1 MPEIIQLDEKTR
13 IRRMDSMN
21 WTVELLRPAKK
32 GRSVGKPTWDCAN
45 YGYGPF
51 FRKPADA
58 LPWLL
63 DNLHASTPGTLTLE
77 QAIAEYRE
85 IADKLAA
92 DVEKAMADA

>member
-51 FRKPADA
+51 FKNPADA

-77 QAIAEYRE
+77 GAIAEYRG